1 MMLKKSYIYL
11 ILTVVALLAA
21 ACSKAP
27 ELTEPSVPVPDMTN
41 LITFDMLGTKVTNED
56 ITDEEFIIYD
66 YVDGVKYIDGS
77 KYTLKYSEG
86 AWRFF
91 ENSSGNAVDFYWTET
106 GIHEFFAYNKVEYYW
121 YIWTASTYLI
131 NFTFEYNGAHSTLST
146 TSTINMLYPTDGSAP
161 KGYSQD
167 FIYAYVSRNVESE
180 DGFGPVSLDFGHAF
194 SSVQITVKNN
204 SLVTKNIEDL
214 MLSQIRCNTGTG
226 AAPSI
231 DFSGTVSFNSGE
243 LGDYPSSDKTLNH
256 GDVWEVFD
264 NPMVVLPQSVDHAVH
279 HIQWTE
285 NGNYKYINIRDL
297 ETTSWDSGRL
307 YHYVITLDP
316 TELILAPTATIDTE
330 DAGGNK
336 FSVVNVNL
344 NAPDGELQRIT
355 SLLITV
361 TDPESNVIKTYEAAT
376 VDSNEISME
385 CDVLLPSGTYTVSV
399 AYHDGVESRSVS
411 TTAVSEDTAV
421 QPAVGYYVNS
431 DGTFSETF
439 VSGSSIA
446 KIFYMG
452 DLSSDTQFADDY
464 PHCTRGLAYEVDPST
479 GLFKLNKHEYIYGRD
494 VYESWGYGNCPMI
507 NWDTKD
513 GYLYTYSNFHGFT
526 NTVAIREYTTQGFM
540 SAVDT
545 SIPVV
550 NGVTSSWYIPS
561 VYEVKLIGK
570 DTISAVDDTWDSYIW
585 TSSISNLSANYS
597 YACYYDFNTDK
608 AKQLSDIN
616 DYNHRSYC
624 RILAF

>member
-11 ILTVVALLAA
+11 ILIVVALLEA

-41 LITFDMLGTKVTNED
+41 IITFDMLGTKVTNED

-66 YVDGVKYIDGS
+66 YVDGVQYINGC

-106 GIHEFFAYNKVEYYW
+106 GTHEFFAYNKVEYYW
-121 YIWTASTYLI
+121 YIWTASNYLI

-180 DGFGPVSLDFGHAF
+180 DGFGPVSLEFGHAF

-231 DFSGTVSFNSGE
+231 DFSGTVSFNPDE

-307 YHYVITLDP
+307 YHYVITLKP
-316 TELILAPTATIDTE
+316 TELILAPTATIEHTE

-361 TDPESNVIKTYEAAT
+361 TGPDPESNVIKTYEAAT

-385 CDVLLPSGTYTVSV
+385 CDELLDPGTYNVCV
-399 AYHDGVESRSVS
+399 IYDDGLDSRSVS
-411 TTAVSEDTAV
+411 TDAVSEDTAV

-446 KIFYMG
+446 KIFWMG
-452 DLSSDTQFADDY
+452 DPTATDTKLGEMYSD
-464 PHCTRGLAYEVDPST
+464 CNRGLAYEVNENGDLRVKTGIQWYSFLWNKAFSEYGQYSTTGYTDRICGFDNTYYIKNAVTTGIMEDFDLSSSSYTGVSPWYLPSFQEYKEVRSNDSGASTIISNNMGYSYGLAISTLKT
-479 GLFKLNKHEYIYGRD
+479 GSTCISQYVN
-494 VYESWGYGNCPMI
+494 
-507 NWDTKD
+507 
-513 GYLYTYSNFHGFT
+513 YS
-526 NTVAIREYTTQGFM
+526 
-540 SAVDT
+540 
-545 SIPVV
+545 
-550 NGVTSSWYIPS
+550 
-561 VYEVKLIGK
+561 
-570 DTISAVDDTWDSYIW
+570 DTITP
-585 TSSISNLSANYS
+585 SSSNSERRY
-597 YACYYDFNTDK
+597 F
-608 AKQLSDIN
+608 
-616 DYNHRSYC
+616 

>member
-41 LITFDMLGTKVTNED
+41 IITFDMLGTKVTNDD
-56 ITDEEFIIYD
+56 ITNQEFIIYD
-66 YVDGVKYIDGS
+66 YVDGVQYIDGS
-77 KYTLKYSEG
+77 KYTLKYYDG

-91 ENSSGNAVDFYWTET
+91 DSYDNVVDFYWTET
-106 GIHEFFAYNKVEYYW
+106 GTHEFFAYNKVEYYW
-121 YIWTASTYLI
+121 NMWTAPSYLI
-131 NFTFEYNGAHSTLST
+131 NFTFKYNGAHSTLST
-146 TSTINMLYPTDGSAP
+146 TSTINMLYPTNGSAP
-161 KGYSQD
+161 KGDSQD

-180 DGFGPVSLDFGHAF
+180 DGFGPVSLEFGHAF

-214 MLSQIRCNTGTG
+214 MLSQIRCTGV
-226 AAPSI
+226 APSI
-231 DFSGTVSFNSGE
+231 DFSGTVSPNWDA

-316 TELILAPTATIDTE
+316 TELILEPTATIDTE
-330 DAGGNK
+330 DAGGTK

-385 CDVLLPSGTYTVSV
+385 CDELLDPGTYTVSV
-399 AYHDGVESRSVS
+399 AYHDGLESRSVS
-411 TTAVSEDTAV
+411 TTAVSEATAV

-439 VSGSSIA
+439 ISSSSNASGYSIA
-446 KIFYMG
+446 KIFYM
-452 DLSSDTQFADDY
+452 DDISSDTQLAVY
-464 PHCTRGLAYEVDPST
+464 YSHCTRGLAYEVDPST

-585 TSSISNLSANYS
+585 
-597 YACYYDFNTDK
+597 
-608 AKQLSDIN
+608 
-616 DYNHRSYC
+616 
-624 RILAF
+624 